1 MEVEGRDVKSLYR
14 RSKVEKRCSVSANE
28 VKGSGGGGGGECVKI
43 ILLQIPSTLNY
54 VPHYHLP
61 VHCLHRIPFTSP
73 VPAIVATLKTQ

>member
-1 MEVEGRDVKSLYR
+1 MSLYR

-54 VPHYHLP
+54 APHCH
-61 VHCLHRIPFTSP
+61 
-73 VPAIVATLKTQ
+73 